1 MYFKIYALDVISS
14 FLTSNLRKKI
24 FAKYLELSMDFYDK
38 VENSPGALLTKLSMD
53 TVQLNSVFQMI
64 LGDLFLSL
72 GSLLTGIILALYYD
86 WRLTLISF
94 IFIPFIIG
102 SNLLVSFTKRSGR
115 KSYKKMNVEAGAV
128 LSESVLNTKTIFSFN
143 FQKNAVKLYM
153 EILESE
159 KSSYAKDSVL
169 FGIFTG
175 LGIFFSFAN
184 NAALFY
190 FAKNFLLGG
199 SLKYND
205 MNITI
210 QILILMVS
218 SINNGLR
225 GIFDINTA
233 KNSFKSIFRLLAVK
247 NEIDHTPEGNI
258 GKNMPDKIE
267 GKIEFKH
274 VYFKYPVELE
284 KNEVINP
291 FLMKQKY
298 ILKNVSFSIKPGQ
311 KVALVGFSGSGK
323 STVIKLLERFYEPE
337 KGNILIDGIDIQ
349 DYNLYE
355 LRKRIGLV
363 GQEPI
368 LFRRSI
374 YENIEYGKLN
384 SDRDS
389 ILKAAKEASIEHLF
403 NLKNGQ
409 GKIEDAKSMIS
420 GGEKQ
425 RVSIARAFLKDPKIL
440 LLDEPTSALDKKN
453 EILIT
458 NSLDTLMKGRTTFIV
473 THRLDSIKN
482 ADVILVFE
490 NGRLVQKGTHN
501 ELIKVKGQYKFLFS
515 LN

>member
-1 MYFKIYALDVISS
+1 
-14 FLTSNLRKKI
+14 
-24 FAKYLELSMDFYDK
+24 
-38 VENSPGALLTKLSMD
+38 
-53 TVQLNSVFQMI
+53 
-64 LGDLFLSL
+64 
-72 GSLLTGIILALYYD
+72 
-86 WRLTLISF
+86 
-94 IFIPFIIG
+94 
-102 SNLLVSFTKRSGR
+102 
-115 KSYKKMNVEAGAV
+115 MNVEAGAV
-128 LSESVLNTKTIFSFN
+128 LSESVINTKTIFSFN

-169 FGIFTG
+169 FGIFSG
-175 LGIFFSFAN
+175 LGIFFSFSN
-184 NAALFY
+184 HAALFY
-190 FAKNFLLGG
+190 FAKNFLLEGT
-199 SLKYND
+199 LKYTD

-233 KNSFKSIFRLLAVK
+233 KNSFASIFTLLSER
-247 NEIDHTPEGNI
+247 NNIDHTPEGNDGQI
-258 GKNMPDKIE
+258 MPDKIE
-267 GKIEFKH
+267 GKIEFKN
-274 VYFKYPVELE
+274 VYFKYPVHLE
-284 KNEVINP
+284 KSEDNDALP
-291 FLMKQKY
+291 TKQKY
-298 ILKNVSFSIKPGQ
+298 VLNNVSFSIKPGQ

-323 STVIKLLERFYEPE
+323 STVIKLLERFYEAE
-337 KGNILIDGIDIQ
+337 NGNILIDGIDIQ
-349 DYNLYE
+349 NYNLYE
-355 LRKRIGLV
+355 LRKKIGLV

-368 LFRRSI
+368 LFRRSV

-389 ILKAAKEASIEHLF
+389 ILQAAKKASIEHLF
-403 NLKNGQ
+403 NLKNDQ
-409 GKIEDAKSMIS
+409 GKIEDVKSMVS

-425 RVSIARAFLKDPKIL
+425 RVSIARIFLKDPKIL

-458 NSLDTLMKGRTTFIV
+458 NSLDMLMKGRTTFIV

-482 ADVILVFE
+482 ADVILVFD
-490 NGRLVQKGTHN
+490 NGRLVQKGTHD

>member
-1 MYFKIYALDVISS
+1 
-14 FLTSNLRKKI
+14 
-24 FAKYLELSMDFYDK
+24 
-38 VENSPGALLTKLSMD
+38 
-53 TVQLNSVFQMI
+53 
-64 LGDLFLSL
+64 
-72 GSLLTGIILALYYD
+72 
-86 WRLTLISF
+86 
-94 IFIPFIIG
+94 
-102 SNLLVSFTKRSGR
+102 
-115 KSYKKMNVEAGAV
+115 
-128 LSESVLNTKTIFSFN
+128 
-143 FQKNAVKLYM
+143 
-153 EILESE
+153 
-159 KSSYAKDSVL
+159 
-169 FGIFTG
+169 
-175 LGIFFSFAN
+175 
-184 NAALFY
+184 
-190 FAKNFLLGG
+190 
-199 SLKYND
+199 
-205 MNITI
+205 
-210 QILILMVS
+210 MVS